1 MGENEGMELEVIV
14 GENIHTIHIEPEGG
28 HYRVVVDGVAHVVDL
43 RQPEPSVFSM
53 LIEGKAYE
61 AFISRNG
68 SEITV
73 SLSGQS
79 YQSRLAESSQRNR
92 DDAGR
97 IESLHRNEI
106 VAPMPGKVVSILVE
120 EGARVEQGDGVIIVE
135 AMKMENELK
144 APRSGQVA
152 EIYVQPHELVATKQP
167 LIRLN

>member
-14 GENIHTIHIEPEGG
+14 GEKIHTIHIEPEEG
-28 HYRVVVDGVAHVVDL
+28 HYRVVVDGVPHLVDL
-43 RQPEPSVFSM
+43 RQPEASVFSM

-68 SEITV
+68 PEITV

-79 YQSRLAESSQRNR
+79 YQSRLVESSQSNR
-92 DDAGR
+92 CDAGR
-97 IESLHRNEI
+97 TESLHRNEI

-120 EGARVEQGDGVIIVE
+120 KGARVEQGDGVIIVE

-152 EIYVQPHELVATKQP
+152 EIYVQPHELVVAQQP
-167 LIRLN
+167 LIRLK

>member
-1 MGENEGMELEVIV
+1 MGENEGMEFQVIV
-14 GENIHTIHIEPEGG
+14 GEKIHAIHIEPEGK
-28 HYRVVVDGVAHVVDL
+28 HYQVVVDGVPHLVDL

-53 LIEGKAYE
+53 LIEGKSYE
-61 AFISRNG
+61 VFISRNG

-79 YQSRLAESSQRNR
+79 YQSRLAESSQRNQY
-92 DDAGR
+92 DAGR
-97 IESLHRNEI
+97 TESLHRNEI
-106 VAPMPGKVVSILVE
+106 VAPMPGKIVSILVAK
-120 EGARVEQGDGVIIVE
+120 GAQVEQGDGVIIVE

-152 EIYVQPHELVATKQP
+152 EIYVQPHELVAAKQP

>member
-1 MGENEGMELEVIV
+1 MELEVIV
-14 GENIHTIHIEPEGG
+14 GEKIHAIHIEPEGL
-28 HYRVVVDGVAHVVDL
+28 HYRVVVDGVSHLVDL

-53 LIEGKAYE
+53 LIERKAYE
-61 AFISRNG
+61 AFLSRNG

-79 YQSRLAESSQRNR
+79 YQSRLAESARRNR
-92 DDAGR
+92 YEAER
-97 IESLHRNEI
+97 SESLHRNEI
-106 VAPMPGKVVSILVE
+106 VAPMPGRVVSILVE
-120 EGARVEQGDGVIIVE
+120 KGALVEQGDGVIIVE

-152 EIYVQPHELVATKQP
+152 EIYVQPHELVAAQQP